1 MAADK
6 PRRGQHSYAFGQA
19 SGPADAGPAVL
30 ATVGC
35 DPSAKP
41 HKSVATVNTRTLDNL
56 NQTLITLAPA
66 ITESRSSS
74 LGEPGRPPRFFASRS
89 VYLAPFDMPG
99 SEVEELHHPLFLSD
113 SWSSARLLLT
123 NKLICWAS
131 RAGWSI
137 GTRV

>member
-6 PRRGQHSYAFGQA
+6 PRSGPHSYAFGQA

-35 DPSAKP
+35 DP
-41 HKSVATVNTRTLDNL
+41 
-56 NQTLITLAPA
+56 I
-66 ITESRSSS
+66 
-74 LGEPGRPPRFFASRS
+74 
-89 VYLAPFDMPG
+89 YLAPFHMPG
-99 SEVEELHHPLFLSD
+99 SEVEELPHPLFLSD
-113 SWSSARLLLT
+113 SWCSVRLLLT
-123 NKLICWAS
+123 NNLICWAS